1 MSTRTQQLDALM
13 KKHSLT
19 AREVGD
25 LIGRE
30 PHTVR
35 CWRSAWEGRV
45 IPEHTLEVLKMK
57 IEARA
62 RGAK

>member
-1 MSTRTQQLDALM
+1 MQSRTEELNALM
-13 KKHSLT
+13 REHRLT
-19 AREVGD
+19 ARAVGE
-25 LIGRE
+25 LVGRE

-35 CWRSAWEGRV
+35 CWRSNWKDRT

-57 IEARA
+57 LAARA